1 LAQKLGSAGCK
12 NKLKFCGGGSQD
24 RRDTNC
30 KIAPWQRHGGS
41 LSDEGK
47 IFKAGPFEAH
57 SGRNVRG
64 MFILKTDSLERARS
78 WVATDP
84 AVKAGQLAPEFL
96 KWRVEKGS
104 LQ

>member
-24 RRDTNC
+24 RRDANC
-30 KIAPWQRHGGS
+30 KIAPWQHHGGS

-47 IFKAGPFEAH
+47 ILKAGPFEAY
-57 SGRNVRG
+57 SGRNVRS
-64 MFILKTDSLERARS
+64 MFILKTDSLERARP

-84 AVKAGQLAPEFL
+84 AVKAGQLALGFL
-96 KWRVEKGS
+96 SRKAALG
-104 LQ
+104 